1 MVFAK
6 HGELKMLYANHV
18 PVCPQ
23 SVWISSWFN
32 KTFFFLKLV
41 DLIKLV
47 TDSLEKKRKKISI
60 KR

>member
-23 SVWISSWFN
+23 SV
-32 KTFFFLKLV
+32 
-41 DLIKLV
+41 
-47 TDSLEKKRKKISI
+47 
-60 KR
+60 